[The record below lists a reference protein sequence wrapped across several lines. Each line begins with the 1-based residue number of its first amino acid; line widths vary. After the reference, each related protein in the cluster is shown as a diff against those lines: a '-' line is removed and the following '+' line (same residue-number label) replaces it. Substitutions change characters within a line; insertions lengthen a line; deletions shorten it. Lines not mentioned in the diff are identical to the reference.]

1 MYNIIPRKGE
11 FTMKV
16 NEIYQD
22 YLDYLKLKN
31 KVTTINHTQ
40 LKIKNYVLPYF
51 GEMDIYS
58 ITEKDYI
65 DFQLKIKEL
74 NYSESF
80 NEQIHTITKK
90 FFDYISLIYK
100 IDNIAERV
108 GKIINTKKKS
118 K

>member
-51 GEMDIYS
+51 GEMDIY
-58 ITEKDYI
+58 
-65 DFQLKIKEL
+65 
-74 NYSESF
+74 N
-80 NEQIHTITKK
+80 
-90 FFDYISLIYK
+90 
-100 IDNIAERV
+100 NIVRAHY
-108 GKIINTKKKS
+108 
-118 K
+118 